1 MPSASL
7 TRRGPAVALALLIVA
22 VAVGTLVYPTYP
34 NYDSY
39 YSLLW
44 GREALHLHLP
54 TFDVYRAPTEHPLAL
69 LFGAALSLL
78 GRGGDRVMVLATMAS
93 LVVLAAGMYRLGRAA
108 FTPVIGLIAGAL
120 LLTRFDFPFLA
131 ARAYIDIPYLAF
143 VVWAAALEVERPRR
157 GMPVLV
163 LLFLAS
169 LMRPEA
175 WLIAGLY
182 VLWIG
187 WRAPWPDRLR
197 YAAVAAAGPLIWVAV
212 DTLVTGHPLFSLTH
226 TTGLA
231 EELGR
236 NKGLSQVPSATW
248 DFLKSLDKLPVLL
261 AAAAGLLIAIWL
273 TPRRALLPAILL
285 VLGLATFFLV
295 GVAGLSIIN
304 RYLLVPS
311 LMIMIFAAVA
321 LGGWSMLR
329 PGVVQWLWAAAAIL
343 GVLGGVIYTTT
354 HLKSRVFTENLSFR
368 GDSHRALAHLL
379 DDPKVR
385 AGLRCGPLSV
395 PNHKLIPEA
404 RWLLKAGKNRV
415 LARSDDATVKRT
427 RRGVAVFTIDR
438 TAFVIEQL
446 ADPTVPHNVVAR
458 ELIPQ
463 PGFTRIKTN
472 GYFSAYARC

>member
-7 TRRGPAVALALLIVA
+7 NRRGPAVALALLIVA
-22 VAVGTLVYPTYP
+22 VTVGTFVYPTYP

-44 GREALHLHLP
+44 GRELLHLHQP
-54 TFDVYRAPTEHPLAL
+54 TFEVYRAPTEHPLAL
-69 LFGAALSLL
+69 VFGAALSLL
-78 GRGGDRVMVLATMAS
+78 GRGGDRIMVLATMAS
-93 LVVLAAGMYRLGRAA
+93 LVVLAMGMYRLGRAA

-143 VVWAAALEVERPRR
+143 VVWAAALEAERPRR
-157 GMPVLV
+157 GMPVMILLV
-163 LLFLAS
+163 LAS

-175 WLIAGLY
+175 WLMAGLY
-182 VLWIG
+182 LLWVG
-187 WRAPWPDRLR
+187 WRASWRER
-197 YAAVAAAGPLIWVAV
+197 IVYAVLAATGPVIWAAI
-212 DTLVTGHPLFSLTH
+212 DTIVTGDPLFSLTH

-248 DFLKSLDKLPVLL
+248 DFLMSLDKLPVLL
-261 AAAAGLLIAIWL
+261 AAMAGLLIAIWL
-273 TPRRALLPAILL
+273 MPRRALLPAILL
-285 VLGLATFFLV
+285 VLGLVTFFMV

-311 LMIMIFAAVA
+311 LMIMVFASVA

-329 PGVVQWLWAAAAIL
+329 PGVVQWTWAAVAII
-343 GVLGGVIYTTT
+343 GVLAGVLYTTS
-354 HLKSRVFTENLSFR
+354 HLKSRVFTENLTFR
-368 GDSHRALAHLL
+368 GDSHRALVDLL
-379 DDPKVR
+379 DRPRVR
-385 AGLRCGPLSV
+385 AALRCGPLSV

-404 RWLLKAGKNRV
+404 RWILRAGEHGV
-415 LARSDDATVKRT
+415 VARSDPKNFGRT
-427 RRGVAVFTIDR
+427 HRGVALFTIDR

-446 ADPTVPHNVVAR
+446 ADPTVPHKIVDR
-458 ELIPQ
+458 MLIPRA
-463 PGFTRIKTN
+463 GFERIAGN